1 MPEIPDLFL
10 SALRVLSDL
19 NAYVTTDP
27 KHVEAL
33 RKAMPN
39 AQNLQ
44 LDDLACEV
52 IRTTLNQRR
61 ETMAEQDKDKE
72 KKKGTCAGG

>member
-1 MPEIPDLFL
+1 
-10 SALRVLSDL
+10 
-19 NAYVTTDP
+19 
-27 KHVEAL
+27 
-33 RKAMPN
+33 MPN

-61 ETMAEQDKDKE
+61 EAMAEQDKDKE